1 MYLIELLL
9 PLHDNDRKQLPVDC
23 FRTVRDE
30 LTERFGGVTAFRRSP
45 AMELW
50 KEPES
55 AVSRN
60 EMVMFEVISPVLDK
74 QWWTKYRL
82 TLQQKF
88 RQDQL
93 FIWASRITKTL
104 DR

>member
-9 PLHDNDRKQLPVDC
+9 PLHDNDRKKLPADY
-23 FRTVRDE
+23 FKTVRDE
-30 LTERFGGVTAFRRSP
+30 LTERFGGVTAFLRSP

-50 KEPES
+50 KDS
-55 AVSRN
+55 DSDISRN

-74 QWWTKYRL
+74 QWWGKYRL
-82 TLQQKF
+82 SLQQKF

-104 DR
+104 DN